1 MTEEHILTAIQESVL
16 SVIGGS
22 DAETRID
29 WLDPL
34 LFENLAIDSTAMIEF
49 LMLLEQKLAI
59 SFRLEEISPEDFVN
73 VSTLTQM
80 LLRM

>member
-59 SFRLEEISPEDFVN
+59 SFRLEEMSPEDFVN